1 MRTVDQITYQAR
13 TGSSGMIFET
23 ATSLREQAV
32 SDLWWE
38 RLEPWLRVGKPEGCA
53 YLNFDAEAAFI
64 RWYAEPASHYDWE
77 TARVLAGAA
86 DLLTGKY
93 ALELINPD
101 HPAQSQPESYQPL
114 STTERGSGRDAMESR
129 ARSADVIGQ
138 LIPLLAHALRGE
150 RRVTMPWTAP
160 LVPEAVMWG
169 LLSILPMIGD
179 TTSVSFLTC
188 VSSTRVDAGPDGLF
202 VSFRPDLAGV
212 VPPDPGFITL
222 AEALTTKFASDPDG
236 LRELLARHG
245 MLEPADRA
253 DRIKR
258 LPDLLPAIHGV
269 GAPTARTVPANTGS
283 ERHRRASEPATV
295 PAVPPSPAPAS
306 SRVPA
311 GARPAE
317 ARPAEARP
325 TASGTPARRENSGQ
339 TVRCPMCLHE
349 IDNWN
354 SLEIWSW
361 DARAEEYVEK
371 TIPAD
376 LNSLQ
381 MERALHRASVRCNS
395 AQGEAAIGRHFLPAD
410 YGRFGPPVVLGFV
423 GLTQSGKSHL
433 LASMV
438 GEVVERGLAKVGV
451 TDSPLDHSLH
461 RRYLDNWVR
470 PLRQSKVL
478 PGTRE
483 GIVEFADAFLVKGNG
498 GAERVVALFDVAG
511 GDLAKL
517 DDTTE
522 FLWIA
527 DGLFFVIDSARLD
540 GEWIEDETFSN
551 VLDVVR
557 KRTRSQP
564 VSAAVVLNKAD
575 LLRFEEP
582 VDRWLRSA
590 DVPEGSEL
598 DATEFLRES
607 ADVYAFLDRKNARS
621 MAEPFEVCQKAT
633 MHVASP
639 TGGVEIGQGGVY
651 PRGVTPRRVLRPL
664 IAMLA
669 MTGVLTGL
677 DAEQVG
683 V

>member
-13 TGSSGMIFET
+13 TGSRGMIFPT
-23 ATSLREQAV
+23 ATSLRDQAA
-32 SDLWWE
+32 SDLWWD
-38 RLEPWLRVGKPEGCA
+38 RLEPWLRVGKPESRA
-53 YLNFDAEAAFI
+53 YLNFGKEAAFI

-77 TARVLAGAA
+77 TARVLVGAP

-93 ALELINPD
+93 ALELVNPD
-101 HPAQSQPESYQPL
+101 HPVQSWTQACQPL
-114 STTERGSGRDAMESR
+114 STTERSAGRDAMESR
-129 ARSADVIGQ
+129 ARSADAISQ
-138 LIPLLAHALRGE
+138 LVLLLAHALRGE
-150 RRVTMPWTAP
+150 QRVTMPWTAP

-169 LLSILPMIGD
+169 LLSILAMIGD
-179 TTSVSFLTC
+179 TTPVSFLTC
-188 VSSTRVDAGPDGLF
+188 VSSTRLGGETQGLF
-202 VSFRPDLAGV
+202 VSFRPDLTAV

-222 AEALTTKFASDPDG
+222 AGALATKFADDPSALG
-236 LRELLARHG
+236 ELLAKHG

-258 LPDLLPAIHGV
+258 LPGLLPVIQG
-269 GAPTARTVPANTGS
+269 GGTVTGRPAPANTGP
-283 ERHRRASEPATV
+283 ERPGRVNNLDPVSA
-295 PAVPPSPAPAS
+295 AVSAPSPAPA
-306 SRVPA
+306 
-311 GARPAE
+311 
-317 ARPAEARP
+317 P
-325 TASGTPARRENSGQ
+325 TPTRRGTTGEV
-339 TVRCPMCLHE
+339 VRCPMCLHE
-349 IDNWN
+349 IDNWS
-354 SLEIWSW
+354 SLERWSW
-361 DARAEEYVEK
+361 DPRAEVYVEK
-371 TIPAD
+371 EIPAG

-381 MERALHRASVRCNS
+381 WKRASHGASVRCNS
-395 AQGEAAIGRHFLPAD
+395 AQGEASIGRHFLPAD

-423 GLTQSGKSHL
+423 GQTLSGKSHL

-438 GEVVERGLAKVGV
+438 GAVAERGLAKRGI

-461 RRYLDNWVR
+461 RRYLDTRVR
-470 PLRQSKVL
+470 PLRQGKALAS
-478 PGTRE
+478 TRE
-483 GIVEFADAFLVKGNG
+483 GIVEFADAFLIKGNG
-498 GAERVVALFDVAG
+498 GKERVVALFDVAG

-527 DGLFFVIDSARLD
+527 DGLFFVIDSARIN
-540 GEWIEDETFSN
+540 GEWVDDETFSS
-551 VLDVVR
+551 VLNVVR
-557 KRTRSQP
+557 ERTRSQP

-575 LLRFEEP
+575 LLRFDEP

-590 DVPEGSEL
+590 DVPKGRGL
-598 DATEFLRES
+598 DAVEFLRES
-607 ADVYAFLDRKNARS
+607 ADVYAFLDRKNAGS

-639 TGGVEIGQGGVY
+639 TGGDKTGEGGVY

-669 MTGVLTGL
+669 MTGVLTGP